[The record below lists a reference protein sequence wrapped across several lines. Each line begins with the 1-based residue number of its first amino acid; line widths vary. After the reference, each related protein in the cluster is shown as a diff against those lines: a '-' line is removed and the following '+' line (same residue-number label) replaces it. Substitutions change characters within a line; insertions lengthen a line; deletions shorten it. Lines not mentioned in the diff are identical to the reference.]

1 MDQGSGFGEV
11 LFLAP
16 LAGGGMTV
24 QRAAAEPYTTSF
36 ESVVERVDGREVVL
50 AESYFYAESGGQPAD
65 RGRMGDRR
73 VVDVQVDGDAV
84 VHTLDEPPSF
94 DPGQDVLCRVDRRR
108 RMYCMRAHTAS
119 HVLYGA
125 ARTCMDDLGY
135 GGFDIRAAEERASV
149 DEIARSDAD
158 RVRVDFVTSTDVDD
172 DVLVELQR
180 QANRA
185 VWESRNVTWETLSP
199 DAARDREGIVFNE
212 RTEEGV
218 FGADAEVRVVTVG
231 PTGVEAGEPTGAP
244 WDVAACGGT
253 HVRNTRE
260 IGPISVL
267 GRSNPGEGLTRV
279 EFAVGPRGIEHQ
291 RREKTALLAASREL
305 AVGVDEVPAAV
316 RRLQSEVES
325 LRADLESA
333 NRRALEGQLARLPV
347 EERDGDGWLVGA
359 VEGVDANDV
368 EPVARDA
375 AGERAAVV
383 ALVGESGSTFV
394 VAAAEDAAGADAGD
408 VVDAVTD
415 EFGGGG
421 GGSPRFAQGGGLAV
435 DPETVVAWLREH

>member
-1 MDQGSGFGEV
+1 
-11 LFLAP
+11 
-16 LAGGGMTV
+16 MTV

-36 ESVVERVDGREVVL
+36 ESAVEHVDGREVVL

-65 RGRMGDRR
+65 RGRIGDRR

-84 VHTLDEPPSF
+84 VHSLDEPPSF
-94 DPGQDVLCRVDRRR
+94 GAGQSVLCRVDWRR

-135 GGFDIRAAEERASV
+135 GGFDIRAAEERESV
-149 DEIARSDAD
+149 DEVARSDGD
-158 RVRVDFVTSTDVDD
+158 RVRVDFVTSTNVDD

-180 QANRA
+180 RANRA
-185 VWESRNVTWETLSP
+185 VWESRNVRWETLSP
-199 DAARDREGIVFNE
+199 AAAREREGIVFNE
-212 RTEEGV
+212 KTEEGV

-231 PTGVEAGEPTGAP
+231 PTSVQAGEPTGAP

-260 IGPISVL
+260 IGPVSVL
-267 GRSNPGEGLTRV
+267 GRSNPGEGMTRV

-291 RREKTALLAASREL
+291 CREKGALLDASRALE
-305 AVGVDEVPAAV
+305 VGVSEVPAAV
-316 RRLQSEVES
+316 GRLQSEVES
-325 LRADLESA
+325 LRADVAAA
-333 NRRALEGQLARLPV
+333 NRRALEGQLSGFPV
-347 EERDGDGWLVGA
+347 LERDGDEWLVGA
-359 VEGVDANDV
+359 VDGVDANDV
-368 EPVARDA
+368 EPIARDA
-375 AGERAAVV
+375 AGDRAAVV
-383 ALVGESGSTFV
+383 VLVGEAGSTFV
-394 VAAAEDAAGADAGD
+394 VAAASDDTSANAGD
-408 VVDAVTD
+408 VVDGVTD

-435 DPETVVAWLREH
+435 DTEAVVEWLRRDA

>member
-1 MDQGSGFGEV
+1 
-11 LFLAP
+11 
-16 LAGGGMTV
+16 MTV

-94 DPGQDVLCRVDRRR
+94 DAGQSVLCRVDWRR

-149 DEIARSDAD
+149 DAVARSDAD

-199 DAARDREGIVFNE
+199 DAAREREGIVFNE
-212 RTEEGV
+212 KTEEGV

-231 PTGVEAGEPTGAP
+231 PTDVGAGEPSGDP

-267 GRSNPGEGLTRV
+267 GRSNPGEGMTRV

-291 RREKTALLAASREL
+291 SRETAALLAASREL
-305 AVGVDEVPAAV
+305 AVGAEEVPEAV
-316 RRLQSEVES
+316 QRLQSEVES
-325 LRADLESA
+325 LQAAVAAA
-333 NRRALEGQLARLPV
+333 NRRALDAQLAQFPV
-347 EERDGDGWLVGA
+347 GERDGDDWLVGA

-368 EPVARDA
+368 EPVVRDTAGDRAR
-375 AGERAAVV
+375 VV
-383 ALVGESGSTFV
+383 VLVGEAGSTFV
-394 VAAAEDAAGADAGD
+394 VAGASDAAGADAGA
-408 VVDAVTD
+408 VVDRVTD

-421 GGSPRFAQGGGLAV
+421 GGSPRFAQGGGLSV
-435 DPETVVAWLREH
+435 DPGVVVEWLREEE

>member
-1 MDQGSGFGEV
+1 
-11 LFLAP
+11 
-16 LAGGGMTV
+16 MTV

-36 ESVVERVDGREVVL
+36 ESTVERVDGREVVL

-73 VVDVQVDGDAV
+73 VVDVEVDGDAI

-94 DPGQDVLCRVDRRR
+94 EPGRSVLCRVDWRR

-125 ARTCMDDLGY
+125 ARTCMADLGY
-135 GGFDIRAAEERASV
+135 GGFDIRAADERASV
-149 DEIARSDAD
+149 DEVARSDAD

-185 VWESRNVTWETLSP
+185 VWESRDVTWETLSA
-199 DAARDREGIVFNE
+199 DAARERDGIVFNE
-212 RTEEGV
+212 KTEEGV
-218 FGADAEVRVVTVG
+218 FGADAAVRVVTVG
-231 PTGVEAGEPTGAP
+231 PTGVGAGEPSGDP

-267 GRSNPGEGLTRV
+267 GRSNPGEGMTRV

-291 RREKTALLAASREL
+291 SREKAALLAASREL
-305 AVGVDEVPAAV
+305 ETGAGEVPAAV
-316 RRLQSEVES
+316 KRLQSEVES
-325 LRADLESA
+325 LQEEVAA
-333 NRRALEGQLARLPV
+333 ATRRALDARLSQLPV
-347 EERDGDGWLVGA
+347 VERDGDGWLVGA
-359 VEGVDANDV
+359 VDGVDANDV

-375 AGERAAVV
+375 VGDRAAVV
-383 ALVGESGSTFV
+383 VLVGEAESTFV
-394 VAAAEDAAGADAGD
+394 VAAASGAAAADAGD
-408 VVDAVTD
+408 VVARVTD

-421 GGSPRFAQGGGLAV
+421 GGSPRFAQGGGLSV
-435 DPETVVAWLREH
+435 EPETVVEWVRENRPE

>member
-1 MDQGSGFGEV
+1 
-11 LFLAP
+11 
-16 LAGGGMTV
+16 MTV

-36 ESVVERVDGREVVL
+36 ESVVERVDGRDVVL

-73 VVDVQVDGDAV
+73 VVDVQVAGDAV

-94 DPGQDVLCRVDRRR
+94 DAGQSVLCRVDWRR

-135 GGFDIRAAEERASV
+135 GGFDIRAADERASV
-149 DEIARSDAD
+149 DAVARSDAD

-185 VWESRNVTWETLSP
+185 VWESRNVAWETLSP
-199 DAARDREGIVFNE
+199 DAAREREGIVFNE
-212 RTEEGV
+212 KTEEGV

-231 PTGVEAGEPTGAP
+231 PTDVGAGEPSGDP

-267 GRSNPGEGLTRV
+267 GRSNPGEGMTRV

-291 RREKTALLAASREL
+291 SREKTALLAASREL
-305 AVGVDEVPAAV
+305 EVGASEVPDAV
-316 RRLQSEVES
+316 ERLQSEVED
-325 LRADLESA
+325 LRAELA
-333 NRRALEGQLARLPV
+333 AATRRAVDGQLSQFPV
-347 EERDGDGWLVGA
+347 GERDGDDWLVG
-359 VEGVDANDV
+359 VVDGVDANDV

-375 AGERAAVV
+375 AGDRAAVV
-383 ALVGESGSTFV
+383 VLVGAAGSTFV
-394 VAAAEDAAGADAGD
+394 VASASDAAAADAGA
-408 VVDAVTD
+408 VVDRVTD

-421 GGSPRFAQGGGLAV
+421 GGSPRFAQGGGLSV
-435 DPETVVAWLREH
+435 EPRVVVEWLRED